1 MAPVHVRFTLASRAD
16 AVTVHRITQA
26 AYAEYRGLLKPPS
39 GVERERAADVERA
52 LEEGGAVVAWVG
64 DTAVA
69 TGRFRAEAE
78 YLHVERLAV
87 LPAHRGQGIAR
98 ALLAYF
104 EEFARRS
111 NLREVRLE
119 ARLSLP
125 RNVALYQAV
134 GYQIC
139 SLHAYPEGTDTWAQ
153 LAKPVAGGH
162 GDEGTSHVDL
172 RHR

>member
-16 AVTVHRITQA
+16 AATVHHITQA
-26 AYAEYRGLLKPPS
+26 AYAEYRGLLHPPS
-39 GVERERAADVERA
+39 GVDRERIADVERA
-52 LEEGGAVVAWVG
+52 LEEAMAVLAWVG

-87 LPAHRGQGIAR
+87 LPAYRGQGIAR
-98 ALLAYF
+98 ALLEYC

-111 NLREVRLE
+111 NLPEVRLE

-125 RNVALYQAV
+125 RNVILYQAL
-134 GYQIC
+134 GYHIR
-139 SLHAYPEGTDTWAQ
+139 SLHPYPAGTDTWAQ
-153 LAKPVAGGH
+153 LAKPVTGARAE
-162 GDEGTSHVDL
+162 GDSL
-172 RHR
+172 A